1 MAAGPTGPLRG
12 VRVLDLTR
20 AIAGPWCVM
29 MLADL
34 GADVIKVEP
43 PGGDPQR
50 GLGPFTREDEERAYG
65 GAFGTYNRNKRAI
78 VLDLTSDEGRA
89 TLLDLVET
97 ADALV
102 ENMRAGV
109 MDAIGLGYEVIHE
122 RNPRLVYGAIRGFG
136 DPRTGASPY
145 VDWPAYDVV
154 AQAMGGMVAM
164 NGSSPDDRVK
174 TGPFVGDIYPG
185 TVAAVA
191 VIAALH
197 HAARTGEGQFVDVA
211 MTDAVMALCEM
222 GVMRYSYMGRPD
234 TPPTGN
240 RSEFLVP
247 FDVFETSDGACAIGA
262 PTDHHWAALSRIIG
276 RPDLA
281 DDERTATL
289 RGRVRNRELID
300 GVLADWVAA
309 RTTAEVV
316 AALGGAVPVGAVN
329 RPGDLFDDEHVA
341 ARQMLVA
348 VDQPSGRPVVQAN
361 TPMRF
366 SATPAGVYRRA
377 PRVDEHAEEI
387 LAELE
392 ERRRR
397 V

>member
-1 MAAGPTGPLRG
+1 M
-12 VRVLDLTR
+12 
-20 AIAGPWCVM
+20 
-29 MLADL
+29 
-34 GADVIKVEP
+34 
-43 PGGDPQR
+43 
-50 GLGPFTREDEERAYG
+50 
-65 GAFGTYNRNKRAI
+65 
-78 VLDLTSDEGRA
+78 
-89 TLLDLVET
+89 
-97 ADALV
+97 DAL
-102 ENMRAGV
+102 
-109 MDAIGLGYEVIHE
+109 GLGYEVIHE
-122 RNPRLVYGAIRGFG
+122 RNPRLVYGAVRGFG
-136 DPRTGASPY
+136 DPRSGASPY
-145 VDWPAYDVV
+145 VEWPAYDVV
-154 AQAMGGMVAM
+154 AQAMGGLVAM

-185 TVAAVA
+185 TVAALA
-191 VIAALH
+191 VTAALH

-289 RGRVRNRELID
+289 RARVRNRELID

-309 RTTAEVV
+309 RSTAEVV

-348 VDQPSGRPVVQAN
+348 VDQPSGRPVVQVN

-366 SATPAGVYRRA
+366 SATPAGIYRRA
-377 PRVDEHAEEI
+377 PRVDEHADEI

-392 ERRRR
+392 QHDQG
-397 V
+397 

>member
-1 MAAGPTGPLRG
+1 MATGPTGPLRG
-12 VRVLDLTR
+12 IRVLDLTR

-50 GLGPFTREDEERAYG
+50 GLGPFTREDEEHAYG
-65 GAFGTYNRNKRAI
+65 GAFGSYNRNKRAI
-78 VLDLTSDEGRA
+78 ALDLTTEEGRA
-89 TLLDLVET
+89 TLLALVDT

-109 MDAIGLGYEVIHE
+109 MDALGLGYEVIHE

-164 NGSSPDDRVK
+164 NGSSPEDRVK

-185 TVAAVA
+185 TVAALA
-191 VIAALH
+191 VTAALH

-262 PTDHHWAALSRIIG
+262 PTDHHWVALARIIG

-348 VDQPSGRPVVQAN
+348 VDQPSGRPVVQVN

-377 PRVDEHAEEI
+377 PRVDEHADEI
-387 LAELE
+387 LGEVE
-392 ERRRR
+392 ERRRD
-397 V
+397 

>member
-12 VRVLDLTR
+12 IRVLDLTR

-78 VLDLTSDEGRA
+78 TLDLTSDEGRA
-89 TLLDLVET
+89 TLLELVDT

-109 MDAIGLGYEVIHE
+109 MDALGVGYEVIHE

-164 NGSSPDDRVK
+164 NGSSADDRVK

-191 VIAALH
+191 VTAALH

-300 GVLADWVAA
+300 DVLADWVAA

-341 ARQMLVA
+341 AREMLVA
-348 VDQPSGRPVVQAN
+348 VDQPSGRPVVQVN

-377 PRVDEHAEEI
+377 PRVDEHADEI

-392 ERRRR
+392 QRRRD
-397 V
+397 